1 MQNSWSQ
8 HLRQLLGAL
17 TGCLILGFM
26 IGYPLQVLSVGLIA
40 YLAWTMVQSR
50 KMYQWLINPQTTSN
64 PPQSVGLWGDLFDNL
79 HKLQLKNRKTEEKLL
94 TQINRV
100 RESTNAMRDGVIMT
114 DSQGTIE
121 WWNGAAERLLG
132 FRLKTDLGQ
141 YIQNLIRSPDFKRYF
156 ESRNYDEPLELNSP
170 ARPHI
175 RLQLQISLF
184 GDNDRMIVAKDVTRL
199 YQLEQMRRDFVSNV
213 SHEMRTPLTVISGY
227 LETLEDNAEDLPPK
241 WRRAIH
247 TMSTQSSRMEALI
260 TDLILLSKI
269 EIGEQAYDDHLNDVT
284 KILEKIVHDAQVLSG
299 DQEHTIQLEI
309 NDHRWLRGDEGQLR
323 SAFSNLIFNAVK
335 YTPAQGKIT
344 ITWAAD
350 STGAH
355 LSVKDNGI
363 GIDPIHIP
371 RLTERFYRADPSR
384 HLDTGGTGLGLAIVK
399 HVLLNHD
406 GKLDIRSRMG
416 EGSEFICHFPT
427 NRLISREAEAMTT
440 SNNDT
445 AISDRIG
452 AVHNPDASDESPDR
466 AEPRG

>member
-1 MQNSWSQ
+1 MQNNWSH
-8 HLRQLLGAL
+8 HLHQLLGAL
-17 TGCLILGFM
+17 AGCLLIGFL
-26 IGYPLQVLSVGLIA
+26 IGYPLPALTVGLIG
-40 YLAWTMVQSR
+40 YLTWSMVQSR
-50 KMYQWLINPQTTSN
+50 RLYQWLSNPDVDRT

-79 HKLQLKNRKTEEKLL
+79 HKLHLKNRKTEEKLR

-114 DSQGTIE
+114 DSEGTIE

-132 FRLKTDLGQ
+132 FREKTDLGQ

-156 ESRNYDEPLELNSP
+156 YSKNYEEPLELNSP

-175 RLQLQISLF
+175 RLELQINLY

-227 LETLEDNAEDLPPK
+227 LETLEDNADDLPPK
-241 WRRAIH
+241 WRRAVH

-284 KILEKIVHDAQVLSG
+284 GILEKIVHDAQALSG
-299 DQEHTIQLEI
+299 EQEHVIQLEI
-309 NDHRWLRGDEGQLR
+309 TDHRWLRGDEGQLR

-335 YTPAQGKIT
+335 YTPAGGT
-344 ITWAAD
+344 ITVTWSAD
-350 STGAH
+350 SAGGQ

-384 HLDTGGTGLGLAIVK
+384 HQDTGGTGLGLAIVK

-416 EGSEFICHFPT
+416 QGSEFICHFPA
-427 NRLISREAEAMTT
+427 NRLVQRKPEALTPNGNSFENGDPGA
-440 SNNDT
+440 SPNNN
-445 AISDRIG
+445 ARPG
-452 AVHNPDASDESPDR
+452 ATPDKV
-466 AEPRG
+466 EPRG